1 MLKKL
6 LGALWRGAPK
16 SLRRWGVRLVEPR
29 FTVTAGAVVLDEEG
43 RVLLLEHVF
52 RADNNAWGI
61 PGGFIKRGEQPE
73 EAVRRELR
81 EEIGL
86 ELEQIELAFVRTL
99 RRPSQV
105 EIIFRCRARGRVGA
119 RSLEIKH
126 ADWFPRD
133 QLPAGLRRDQ
143 KQLIE
148 RALPDRAK
156 SAP

>member
-16 SLRRWGVRLVEPR
+16 SLRRWSVRLAEPR
-29 FTVTAGAVVLDEEG
+29 FTVTTGAVVLDEEG

-52 RADNNAWGI
+52 RAGDAWGI
-61 PGGFIKRGEQPE
+61 PGGFIERGEQPE
-73 EAVRRELR
+73 EAIRRELR

-105 EIIFRCRARGRVGA
+105 EIIFRCRARAQLGA

-126 ADWFPRD
+126 AEWFPLD
-133 QLPAGLRRDQ
+133 QLPGGLRRDQ
-143 KQLIE
+143 RKLIA
-148 RALPDRAK
+148 RALA
-156 SAP
+156 